1 MTDYRDAHN
10 DYLRSNR
17 QRDYMDASERGS
29 NSLFWLIGIAAVV
42 IVGGLFLLSLGPSEN
57 TAPVD
62 GSTAPMS
69 APADPAASTA
79 PADPA
84 ASSAPAGDAAAPLD
98 AAPAADEPAPAT
110 PPAAQ

>member
-10 DYLRSNR
+10 DYLRTNR
-17 QRDYMDASERGS
+17 QRDYMDANERGS
-29 NSLFWLIGIAAVV
+29 SSLFWLIGIAAVV
-42 IVGGLFLLSLGPSEN
+42 IVGGLFLLSLGPGEN

-62 GSTAPMS
+62 GSTAPM
-69 APADPAASTA
+69 TA

-84 ASSAPAGDAAAPLD
+84 AAPTAPGGDAVAPLD
-98 AAPAADEPAPAT
+98 AAPAAPATEEPAPAT

>member
-10 DYLRSNR
+10 DYLRTNR

-29 NSLFWLIGIAAVV
+29 SSLFWLIGIAAAV
-42 IVGGLFLLSLGPSEN
+42 IVGGLFLLSLGPGDT

-62 GSTAPMS
+62 GSTAPM
-69 APADPAASTA
+69 TA

-84 ASSAPAGDAAAPLD
+84 AAPSAAPSAPAGDAVAPLD
-98 AAPAADEPAPAT
+98 AAPAAPATEEPAPAT

>member
-10 DYLRSNR
+10 DYLRTNR

-29 NSLFWLIGIAAVV
+29 SSLFWLVGIAAVV
-42 IVGGLFLLSLGPSEN
+42 IVGGLFLLSLGPGEN
-57 TAPVD
+57 TAPID
-62 GSTAPMS
+62 GSTAPM
-69 APADPAASTA
+69 TA

-84 ASSAPAGDAAAPLD
+84 APSAPAGDAVAPLD
-98 AAPAADEPAPAT
+98 AAPATPSTEPAPAT

>member
-29 NSLFWLIGIAAVV
+29 SSLFWLVGIAAAV
-42 IVGGLFLLSLGPSEN
+42 IVGGLFLLSLGPTDN

-62 GSTAPMS
+62 GSTAPM
-69 APADPAASTA
+69 TA

-84 ASSAPAGDAAAPLD
+84 AAPTAPAGDAVAPLD
-98 AAPAADEPAPAT
+98 AAPAAPANEPAPAT
-110 PPAAQ
+110 AQ